1 MMIACLRKNVMMLR
15 LVTRSIFDFIL
26 DWSSYVHDKVDWK
39 HMLGSIFEEMYF
51 WNLMDWFGLIIVFF
65 FLLST
70 LMAQISYDGLV
81 WVKVA
86 GFRPLY

>member
-1 MMIACLRKNVMMLR
+1 MMIACLKKNVMMLR

-39 HMLGSIFEEMYF
+39 HMLGSIFEEMHF

-65 FLLST
+65 FS
-70 LMAQISYDGLV
+70 
-81 WVKVA
+81 
-86 GFRPLY
+86 

>member
-65 FLLST
+65 FSLKYFDGSNKLWWACLS
-70 LMAQISYDGLV
+70 
-81 WVKVA
+81 
-86 GFRPLY
+86 

>member
-1 MMIACLRKNVMMLR
+1 MSWCLD
-15 LVTRSIFDFIL
+15 TRSIFDFIL
-26 DWSSYVHDKVDWK
+26 GWSSYVHDKVDWK
-39 HMLGSIFEEMYF
+39 HMLESIFEEMHF